1 MIDEMDDM
9 SVFRRFFVASD
20 MIKEILTQGGLRQ
33 PSFSGQKV
41 SPPISRGSDTPNGSD
56 IPEDSSIPPHLG
68 GNPPISGTR
77 PTSTTRRT
85 NTRQRDSTAADKY
98 KFPS

>member
-1 MIDEMDDM
+1 M

-33 PSFSGQKV
+33 PSFSGQEV

-56 IPEDSSIPPHLG
+56 IPEDRSTPSHLG
-68 GNPPISGTR
+68 AHMAPISGTR
-77 PTSTTRRT
+77 PTRTSRKT
-85 NTRQRDSTAADKY
+85 NTRQRDAAATDKY

>member
-1 MIDEMDDM
+1 M

-33 PSFSGQKV
+33 PSFSGQEV
-41 SPPISRGSDTPNGSD
+41 SPPISRGSDTFNGSD
-56 IPEDSSIPPHLG
+56 SSNGSDTPEDQSIPPHLG
-68 GNPPISGTR
+68 GLSPISGTR
-77 PTSTTRRT
+77 PTRTARRT
-85 NTRQRDSTAADKY
+85 NTRQRDSAAADKY